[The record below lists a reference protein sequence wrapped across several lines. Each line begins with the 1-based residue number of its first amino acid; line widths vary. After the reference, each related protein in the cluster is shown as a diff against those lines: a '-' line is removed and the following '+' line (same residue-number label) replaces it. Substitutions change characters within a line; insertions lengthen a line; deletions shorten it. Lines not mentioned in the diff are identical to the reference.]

1 MRAIKTVSHLSTE
14 EIEVSVHFF
23 TPGKLADVWDKMSPV
38 GFNGVILAG
47 ASMED
52 LAHVAGRQ
60 RVVPVVLVNRRYES
74 FPSVSIDHEAAGR
87 LACELAFQRG
97 GQSVCTVWDSRFHV
111 ATNLRRTA
119 FTKRAEE
126 LGLEMSES
134 QFMCEG
140 SSEDGYELGRSLIQ
154 KGQLKKV
161 LYCNNESVSRGLLTA
176 MNEAGIRVGE
186 ELFLFTANNGPDS
199 FCRFMTPSVTTIDL
213 RMQEVFEQGLK
224 LLLGIVNHH
233 EDSDTVAT
241 IAPRYVYRESMPEVL
256 E

>member
-1 MRAIKTVSHLSTE
+1 
-14 EIEVSVHFF
+14 
-23 TPGKLADVWDKMSPV
+23 
-38 GFNGVILAG
+38 
-47 ASMED
+47 MEFS
-52 LAHVAGRQ
+52 
-60 RVVPVVLVNRRYES
+60 YEG

-126 LGLEMSES
+126 LGLELSES
-134 QFMCEG
+134 QFICEG

-186 ELFLFTANNGPDS
+186 ELYLFTANNGPDA
-199 FCRFMTPSVTTIDL
+199 FCRYMTPSVTTIDL

-224 LLLGIVNHH
+224 LLLGIISRR
-233 EDSDTVAT
+233 EDPDTVT
-241 IAPRYVYRESMPEVL
+241 IISPRYVYRASMPEL
-256 E
+256 ME